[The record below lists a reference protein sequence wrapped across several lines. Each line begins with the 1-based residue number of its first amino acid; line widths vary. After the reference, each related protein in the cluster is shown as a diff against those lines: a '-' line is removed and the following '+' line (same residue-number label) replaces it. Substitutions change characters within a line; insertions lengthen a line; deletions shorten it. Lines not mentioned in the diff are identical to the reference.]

1 MIFTDRTIIV
11 QKGTSSINDTIVLYR
26 GDKGVEIRFTLNEG
40 SPFRFGSGASP
51 NIIEK
56 TEAAYGQLVIKTPND
71 LPSIFSEIV
80 PTNEGKIVFTI
91 TAEMIDEITEVGN
104 YTFQIRLLDEN
115 RNSRATLPEV
125 VNGIEIREPIAT
137 EDVTTTN
144 EVEVATVGYALT
156 TAGVSED
163 AFDAEGNYN
172 KTDWRTG
179 DRITADKLN
188 KIEAGIDGV
197 NKKVASAG
205 TSGGS
210 NINDTTASA
219 TTTYSSNKIENIKE
233 NLSSQINAIEN
244 NMQNIGNPTDEQIST
259 AIETYLASHPI
270 TIENMWSDLIEGEIY
285 EVQAPA
291 VQIGISAIFTQG
303 NNTIY
308 EGSSVD
314 SLKSM
319 LVVTKIYNDDTTEVT
334 SDYTLSGTLT
344 VGTSTITV
352 TNGAFT
358 TTFDV
363 TVSETPTAELSNI
376 TAVYTQSS
384 TVTPSTALD
393 DLKSDIVVTANYSDG
408 STAII
413 NDYTLSGTLT
423 VGTSTIT
430 ITYEGKTTTINVNVT
445 ADTGYTTTGL
455 KTYYNFTQY
464 EDGYTGSIEELS
476 GCNVS
481 PIITGLESYESGRN
495 GIIGGKFMINAHRSA
510 SSSLNIPVSC
520 INQYPFSIELYAA
533 FRTGYNEYSPNG
545 TLALKE
551 VNRASYQELLS
562 TREGGSAGKGYLFRI
577 IPDTKLFNIAGNTDI
592 PSINFENTGITYA
605 DATEPTMTPTHIVIN
620 VGGPNGEYSLYV
632 NGKCIDSKTPT
643 GAILLD
649 GDRTLRVNT
658 SDVYIVRVYDKI
670 LTQSEVTKN
679 YNDVLTTIGGGN

>member
-1 MIFTDRTIIV
+1 MIFTDRTITV
-11 QKGTSSINDTIVLYR
+11 KKGASSIDDTIVLYR
-26 GDKGVEIRFTLNEG
+26 GDKEVEIRFTLNES
-40 SPFRFGSGASP
+40 SPFRFGIGAEP

-56 TEAAYGQLVIKTPND
+56 TEAAYGQLVIKRPND
-71 LPSIFSEIV
+71 LPAVFSEIA

-104 YTFQIRLLDEN
+104 YTFQIRLLDES

-137 EDVTTTN
+137 EDITTTN
-144 EVEVATVGYALT
+144 EVNVATVGYALT
-156 TAGVSED
+156 TAGTSEN
-163 AFDAEGNYN
+163 AFDSQGNYN
-172 KTDWRTG
+172 KTTWGTG
-179 DRITADKLN
+179 DRITATKLN
-188 KIEAGIDGV
+188 KIEAGIDEA
-197 NKKVASAG
+197 NKKVASDISITDTGNYFTATDIEGALQEAG
-205 TSGGS
+205 
-210 NINDTTASA
+210 
-219 TTTYSSNKIENIKE
+219 
-233 NLSSQINAIEN
+233 SQINNIEN

-259 AIETYLASHPI
+259 AIETYLASNPI
-270 TIENMWSDLIEGEIY
+270 TIDNMWTDLIEGEIY
-285 EVQAPA
+285 EVQTPA
-291 VQIGISAIFTQG
+291 VQIGISAVFTQG

-319 LVVTKIYNDDTTEVT
+319 LVVNKLYNDNTTEVT
-334 SDYTLSGTLT
+334 TDYTLSGNLI

-352 TNGAFT
+352 TNGTFT
-358 TTFDV
+358 ATFNV
-363 TVSETPTAELSNI
+363 TVSEKPASELTSI
-376 TAVYTQSS
+376 VAVYTQTS

-393 DLKSDIVVTANYSDG
+393 SLKSEIVVTANYSDG

-464 EDGYTGSIEELS
+464 EDGYTGSIEDLS

-495 GIIGGKFMINAHRSA
+495 GIIGGKFMSNVHRTT
-510 SSSLNIPVSC
+510 SSSLEIPVSC
-520 INQYPFSIELYAA
+520 VNQYPFSIELYAT
-533 FRTGYNEYSPNG
+533 FRSNYNQYKPNG
-545 TLALKE
+545 ELTLDE
-551 VNRASYQELLS
+551 VDRTSYQILFS
-562 TREGGSAGKGYLFRI
+562 TRGGGSSGNGYFFRVN
-577 IPDTKLFNIAGNTDI
+577 PSTNLFNVVGNTND
-592 PSINFENTGITYA
+592 PSVSFENTGITFA
-605 DATEPTMTPTHIVIN
+605 DATEPTVTPAHIVVN

-632 NGKCIDSKTPT
+632 NGTLIDSKISA
-643 GAILLD
+643 GACTLG
-649 GDRTLRVNT
+649 GDRTLKLF
-658 SDVYIVRVYDKI
+658 SDTYIVRVYDKI
-670 LTQSEVTKN
+670 LTQSEVTRN